1 MDSIFLLDEND
12 NEVEFNIIDTFGIDD
27 KNYAALEQVG
37 DDMILIVEVIAVGD
51 VINFKSI
58 EDQKELDEIIEF
70 YEDMKRENDEHWWS
84 KKDIWRKQSKIHQTK
99 RIDF

>member
-1 MDSIFLLDEND
+1 MDSIFLLDEDN

-27 KNYAALEQVG
+27 KNYAALKEVD
-37 DDMILIVEVIAVGD
+37 DDMILLVEIIVVGD

-70 YEDMKRENDEHWWS
+70 YEDMKRENDEHWRS
-84 KKDIWRKQSKIHQTK
+84 KKYIWRK
-99 RIDF
+99 

>member
-1 MDSIFLLDEND
+1 MDSIFLLDEDN

-27 KNYAALEQVG
+27 KNYAALKEV
-37 DDMILIVEVIAVGD
+37 DDDKILLVEIIVVGD

-70 YEDMKRENDEHWWS
+70 YEDMKRENDEHWRS
-84 KKDIWRKQSKIHQTK
+84 KKYIWRK
-99 RIDF
+99 

>member
-1 MDSIFLLDEND
+1 MDSIFLLDEDN

-27 KNYAALEQVG
+27 KNYAALKEVN
-37 DDMILIVEVIAVGD
+37 DDMILLVEIIVVGD

-70 YEDMKRENDEHWWS
+70 YEDMKRENDEH
-84 KKDIWRKQSKIHQTK
+84 
-99 RIDF
+99 

>member
-1 MDSIFLLDEND
+1 MDSIFLLDEDN

-37 DDMILIVEVIAVGD
+37 DDMIMIVEVYNTSD
-51 VINFKSI
+51 VISFKTI

-70 YEDMKRENDEHWWS
+70 YEEMKRENDEH
-84 KKDIWRKQSKIHQTK
+84 
-99 RIDF
+99 